1 MVTLLH
7 FHHSFLAL
15 SRKHTLPWIISP
27 THSSNLATRKFVK
40 YMQRSKAMASDILKQ
55 THKKNFFFLA
65 TLGLHCCSE
74 AFSGC
79 NEQELLCSCGAKAF
93 HCSDFS
99 CCGSRLTAWRSC
111 GTRAQIPCGMWN
123 LPRPGIK
130 PLFPAMIDR
139 LLSTGPP
146 VQNRFFF

>member
-55 THKKNFFFLA
+55 THKKNFFFFWLHWVFTAAQRLSLVVMSRNYSVVAVRRLFIAVTSLA
-65 TLGLHCCSE
+65 VAHDLQHGVAVAHGLRFPVACGIFPDQGS
-74 AFSGC
+74 
-79 NEQELLCSCGAKAF
+79 NLCF
-93 HCSDFS
+93 
-99 CCGSRLTAWRSC
+99 L
-111 GTRAQIPCGMWN
+111 Q
-123 LPRPGIK
+123 
-130 PLFPAMIDR
+130 
-139 LLSTGPP
+139 
-146 VQNRFFF
+146 